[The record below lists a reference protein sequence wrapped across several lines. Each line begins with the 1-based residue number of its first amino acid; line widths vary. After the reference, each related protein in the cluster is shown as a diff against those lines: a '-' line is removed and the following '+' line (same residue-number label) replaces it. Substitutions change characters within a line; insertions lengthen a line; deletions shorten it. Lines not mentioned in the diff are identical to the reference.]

1 MAAVPTGTFLTRRL
15 NSVLSAVPSRTHFGY
30 LPFEGRIPND
40 KTPVYVQKAQVKAI
54 NLKPVKRIHF
64 KVDPIHPRSGS
75 IRKVHI
81 PNKSYRLLVTI
92 KCNAFLLLFQLMTII
107 SNEKVTK
114 TGPKTTFKY
123 EFVSDRSE
131 PTMTLSFLEDERK
144 AIFEMAFLTEHEAV
158 YEMNKIVLPLVK
170 DDTLTAPLE
179 TKGGKSKKGGKKR

>member
-1 MAAVPTGTFLTRRL
+1 
-15 NSVLSAVPSRTHFGY
+15 
-30 LPFEGRIPND
+30 
-40 KTPVYVQKAQVKAI
+40 
-54 NLKPVKRIHF
+54 
-64 KVDPIHPRSGS
+64 
-75 IRKVHI
+75 
-81 PNKSYRLLVTI
+81 
-92 KCNAFLLLFQLMTII
+92 MTII